1 MRNFQSMQ
9 VITNLRT
16 ISGTLE
22 KYTYFLRNSYKFR
35 FATFFFWL
43 VCLMLTF
50 STLVLHSTESKLKI
64 SMVLRIRP
72 LPSFQHPI
80 VKRILVYRYT
90 QYTLLL
96 VRLKFCKSFVCLD
109 KQFFQEERSGSIF
122 SPVVIWQRQQSSLF
136 KEWHTLIP
144 SMNLKVPKCLSPEHC
159 LDLLERPLAVDSC
172 DYSFTC

>member
-22 KYTYFLRNSYKFR
+22 KYTYFLRNSYKFW

-64 SMVLRIRP
+64 SMVLRNRP

-96 VRLKFCKSFVCLD
+96 VRLKFCKSFAVWINSFSRRSAVAAYFPLLLFD
-109 KQFFQEERSGSIF
+109 SGS
-122 SPVVIWQRQQSSLF
+122 SLVSS
-136 KEWHTLIP
+136 KNDTPWYHRWI
-144 SMNLKVPKCLSPEHC
+144 
-159 LDLLERPLAVDSC
+159 
-172 DYSFTC
+172 

>member
-22 KYTYFLRNSYKFR
+22 KYTYFLRNSYKFW

-64 SMVLRIRP
+64 SMVLRNRP

-90 QYTLLL
+90 QYTLFYYWSGWNFAKVLSVWINSFSRRSAVAVYFPLL
-96 VRLKFCKSFVCLD
+96 LFD
-109 KQFFQEERSGSIF
+109 SGS
-122 SPVVIWQRQQSSLF
+122 SLVSS
-136 KEWHTLIP
+136 KNDTPWYHRWI
-144 SMNLKVPKCLSPEHC
+144 
-159 LDLLERPLAVDSC
+159 
-172 DYSFTC
+172 